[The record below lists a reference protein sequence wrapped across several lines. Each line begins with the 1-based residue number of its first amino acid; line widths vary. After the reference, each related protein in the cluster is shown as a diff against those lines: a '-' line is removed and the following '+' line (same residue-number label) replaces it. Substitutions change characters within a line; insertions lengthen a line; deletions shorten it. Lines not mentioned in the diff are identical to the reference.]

1 MSKRKLTQAVRSFQ
15 NCIMTKYR
23 EPIMYLI
30 FGFLATAISVIVFFV
45 LVDFAQIEAVYA
57 NIVSWIAAVTFA
69 FFTNRN
75 FVFQSSK
82 QKEVRLFVSF
92 FTGRIATLILE
103 ELILIVFMLFYD
115 NVKVIKIIGQ
125 IAVIIANYLISKW
138 IVFKKK

>member
-1 MSKRKLTQAVRSFQ
+1 
-15 NCIMTKYR
+15 
-23 EPIMYLI
+23 MYLI

-75 FVFQSSK
+75 FVFQSSE

-103 ELILIVFMLFYD
+103 ELILIVFTLFYD